1 MLTHDSYHKIPVSK
15 IQEKINQGVY
25 ADPSTMPQETWPVKE
40 PKYIP
45 WHDGDLLHT
54 LIVFWHSPGNAS
66 QLLQVSFPCGK
77 VTSSSIN
84 VKETESKRKSSSW
97 KTFSACQNYSFTPYV
112 SGYLPEPQL

>member
-1 MLTHDSYHKIPVSK
+1 MWLWLQDIYTLISGVDSPHADASHKIPASK
-15 IQEKINQGVY
+15 IEEKNKSGSPCRSKYY
-25 ADPSTMPQETWPVKE
+25 ATGDIWPVKE
-40 PKYIP
+40 LKYIP

-77 VTSSSIN
+77 ITSSSKN

-97 KTFSACQNYSFTPYV
+97 
-112 SGYLPEPQL
+112 